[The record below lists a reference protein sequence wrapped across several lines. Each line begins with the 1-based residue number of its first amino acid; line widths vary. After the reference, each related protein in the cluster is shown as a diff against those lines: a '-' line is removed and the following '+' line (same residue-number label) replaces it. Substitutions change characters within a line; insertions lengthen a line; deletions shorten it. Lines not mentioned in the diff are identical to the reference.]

1 MAFTNPL
8 EYGNR
13 SCYAATTT
21 STTTATFAIG
31 PPRSKSSPSRSSIG
45 HPDSIWNKDHEAV
58 RFEPGSNQLWLDA
71 SLGQQ
76 TPEAALSFSFL
87 QLATTAFARPDPGI
101 EALHNGAAI
110 PVFGLVVS

>member
-1 MAFTNPL
+1 MATESVTQRLLLARLRLPL
-8 EYGNR
+8 PSALHAVSR
-13 SCYAATTT
+13 
-21 STTTATFAIG
+21 
-31 PPRSKSSPSRSSIG
+31 PSPSRSSIG

-76 TPEAALSFSFL
+76 TPEAELSFSFL

-101 EALHNGAAI
+101 EALHN
-110 PVFGLVVS
+110 